1 MQLKHWLLENG
12 VSPREFAHRIGLAHG
27 TSIYRYLDG
36 GRVPA
41 RKFLL
46 RIVIETRGA
55 VTPDDFYRQVLK
67 KV

>member
-1 MQLKHWLLENG
+1 MQLRHWLVENG
-12 VSPREFAHRIGLAHG
+12 VSPLEFARRIGLAHG

-41 RKFLL
+41 RKFLV
-46 RIVIETRGA
+46 RIVVETKGA
-55 VTPDDFYRQVLK
+55 VTPADFYREVLK